1 MKRSRIDDAI
11 VGTIGDAAGTLV
23 DPRRGLGQLKS
34 SVSGKPIAL
43 VLAGLFL
50 GLLISR
56 RRRG

>member
-1 MKRSRIDDAI
+1 MKRSRIDDVI
-11 VGTIGDAAGTLV
+11 VGGIGDAAGTLV

-34 SVSGKPIAL
+34 SVSGKQIAL
-43 VLAGLFL
+43 VLAGLVL